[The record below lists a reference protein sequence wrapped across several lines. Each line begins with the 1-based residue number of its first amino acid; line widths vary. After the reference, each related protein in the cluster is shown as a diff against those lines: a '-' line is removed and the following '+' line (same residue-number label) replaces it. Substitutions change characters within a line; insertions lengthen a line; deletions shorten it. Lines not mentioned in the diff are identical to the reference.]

1 VTPFRKKKK
10 RGARCH
16 APWSRRDGGAWQLRV
31 SRACSRSQPAGP
43 GAGLFAEE
51 AAAPAEASGGKKAH
65 GAITEIRI
73 DKSDHTL
80 KLLAGSDVVKTY
92 KVAIGSGGMGPKR
105 FEGDKTTPVGTYKV
119 QGRFKGLFHQFL
131 NVSYPNEQDRK
142 RYAELKAQGVVPAG
156 RSVGFGIGIHGVGD
170 RSLKDVHKLAD
181 WTHGCIAL
189 NDDEI
194 DELSRMVKDGTKI
207 VITD

>member
-1 VTPFRKKKK
+1 MAAQSLALVLALTALVSIHASPAGQGGSLFA
-10 RGARCH
+10 GAVE
-16 APWSRRDGGAWQLRV
+16 DGG
-31 SRACSRSQPAGP
+31 
-43 GAGLFAEE
+43 
-51 AAAPAEASGGKKAH
+51 GGKKTA
-65 GAITEIRI
+65 AAVTEIRI

-131 NVSYPNEQDRK
+131 NVTYPNDEDRA
-142 RYAELKAQGVVPAG
+142 RYKELKAKGVVPAG
-156 RSVGFGIGIHGVGD
+156 RGVGFGIGIHGVGD
-170 RSLKDVHKLAD
+170 RSLNDTHKLAD